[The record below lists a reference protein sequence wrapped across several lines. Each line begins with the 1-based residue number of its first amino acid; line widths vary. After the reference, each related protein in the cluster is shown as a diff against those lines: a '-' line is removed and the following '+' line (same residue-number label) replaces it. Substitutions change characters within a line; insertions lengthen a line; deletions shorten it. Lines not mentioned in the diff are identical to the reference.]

1 MTTKLA
7 IKYGMIIAIG
17 VMAWVIV
24 THVLVPNLNSPIHS
38 IGTVT
43 FFNVLQFVSIF
54 LGLKELERIRKTK
67 VSFKEGIK
75 TGVAISLVYAIAAS
89 LFFSGALLLIGPQ
102 FMTGDQMAAPQSPMW
117 KVASALVISLPLL
130 LCRSASSCQGR
141 ERRHAAVVVTV
152 LTAEACS

>member
-43 FFNVLQFVSIF
+43 FFNVLQFVSIY

-102 FMTGDQMAAPQSPMW
+102 FMTGDQMAVPQSPMW
-117 KVASALVISLPLL
+117 KVALQAFAGLGIGAMFFGLIYSTLISFFLAK
-130 LCRSASSCQGR
+130 RNSSESR
-141 ERRHAAVVVTV
+141 
-152 LTAEACS
+152 

>member
-24 THVLVPNLNSPIHS
+24 THVLVPNLSSPIHS

-43 FFNVLQFVSIF
+43 FFNVLQFVSIY

-75 TGVAISLVYAIAAS
+75 TGVAISLVYAIAAL
-89 LFFSGALLLIGPQ
+89 LFFGGALFLIGPQ
-102 FMTGDQMAAPQSPMW
+102 FMSGEQMAAPQSPPW
-117 KVASALVISLPLL
+117 KVALKAFAGLGLAAIFFGLIYSTLISFFLAK
-130 LCRSASSCQGR
+130 RNST
-141 ERRHAAVVVTV
+141 E
-152 LTAEACS
+152 

>member
-24 THVLVPNLNSPIHS
+24 THVLVPNLNSPLHS

-43 FFNVLQFVSIF
+43 FFNLLQFVSIY
-54 LGLKELERIRKTK
+54 LGLKELERIRKEK

-75 TGVAISLVYAIAAS
+75 TGVAISFVYAIAAS
-89 LFFSGALLLIGPQ
+89 IFFSGALLLIGPQ
-102 FMTGDQMAAPQSPMW
+102 FMAGDQMAAPQSTTW
-117 KVASALVISLPLL
+117 KVALQAFAGLGIGAMFFGLIYSTLISFFLAK
-130 LCRSASSCQGR
+130 RSSS
-141 ERRHAAVVVTV
+141 E
-152 LTAEACS
+152 S